1 MTATAQL
8 GDTEVIAALQEARQR
23 TLQLVSRISDAD
35 LEAVHST
42 LMSPLAWDLGHI
54 AAFEDLWVCHRYG
67 GRPLLHEELADV
79 YDAFETPR
87 ADRGELEFLDSGAA
101 REYLSDVRGRTLE
114 VIDARGAGDQVGD
127 RDSQASHSD
136 LDSHASHSDLGV
148 ICDLILRHEYQ
159 HTETMLQ
166 TMQLAGLRGFELDG
180 RGRRLRAADDA
191 PAPTGL
197 EFVRVAGGPCTI
209 GAPAPGFAYD
219 NVRSRHERDVPAFAI
234 ARTPVT
240 NRAYGEFVA
249 DGGYER
255 RELWSDEGWAWRT
268 REHVTRPGGWSAD
281 LRSESR
287 LGHAEPL
294 DPDRP
299 VIHVS
304 CFEAEAFARAHEAR
318 LPTEREWEKAATWDA
333 RAGRARTYP
342 WGEAA
347 PVPGVHAILDQ
358 LSGGTAVAGSLPAGA
373 SPAGCEQMIGD
384 VWEWT
389 STEFGGYPGFRPFP
403 YREYSEVFF
412 ASGYRVL
419 RGGSWATRPKVATA
433 TFRNW
438 DLPQRRQIFS
448 GLRLAFDV

>member
-8 GDTEVIAALQEARQR
+8 GDTEVSAALDEARQR
-23 TLQLVSRISDAD
+23 TLQLVSLISEAD
-35 LEAVHST
+35 LETVHST
-42 LMSPLAWDLGHI
+42 LMSPLVWDLGHI
-54 AAFEDLWVCHRYG
+54 AAFEDLWLCHRYG
-67 GRPLLHEELADV
+67 GRPLLHQELAEI

-87 ADRGELEFLDSGAA
+87 ADRGELDFLGPQAA
-101 REYLSDVRGRTLE
+101 REYLSDVRARTRA
-114 VIDARGAGDQVGD
+114 VIDAQGVGD
-127 RDSQASHSD
+127 
-136 LDSHASHSDLGV
+136 GV
-148 ICDLILRHEYQ
+148 ICELILRHEYQ

-219 NVRSRHERDVPAFAI
+219 NERSRHERDVPAFAI

-268 REHVTRPGGWSAD
+268 EHDIRRPAGWSED
-281 LRSESR
+281 LRTETR
-287 LGHAEPL
+287 LGHGEPL
-294 DPDRP
+294 HPDRP
-299 VIHVS
+299 VVHVS
-304 CFEAEAFARAHEAR
+304 WFEAEAFARAHEAR
-318 LPTEREWEKAATWDA
+318 LPTEFEWEKAATWDPK
-333 RAGRARTYP
+333 AGRARTHP

-347 PVPGVHAILDQ
+347 PVPGVHGNLDQ
-358 LSGGTAVAGSLPAGA
+358 LSGGTSVAGSLPAGA
-373 SPAGCEQMIGD
+373 SPAGCEQLIGD

-389 STEFGGYPGFRPFP
+389 ASEFDGYPGFRPYP

-412 ASGYRVL
+412 TAGYRVL
-419 RGGSWATRPKVATA
+419 RGGSWASRPRVATA

-438 DLPQRRQIFS
+438 DYPQRRQIFS
-448 GLRLAFDV
+448 GLRLARDV